1 SLIIRENSLLPS
13 PASMSDEETN
23 ALHMAIMAMYGP
35 MGGPHAAQA
44 SSWLADFQ
52 TTMGAWTACDRL
64 LREKR
69 DAVSVCFAAQTIRQK
84 ILKNLKELPTESLMS
99 LRESLTSHL
108 ASIQMTSFD
117 PLNDVTATQLCLAI
131 ADLYIQVHDWKNW
144 VAELLNTFTSMD
156 GDRTRMLLV
165 LLRVF
170 PEEVDSIRVGENRR
184 REVREEIAV
193 NSHSVLMFLSYVL
206 EQIGGANDEDMIKKV
221 FSCLA
226 AYLTNPLINTDEL
239 AQSQLLTNVFQI
251 LYAKEASCTLHAV
264 ATDCIVNA
272 LFRVENTEK
281 HKLLA
286 HALHR
291 GVVAL
296 RAPFKV
302 AVQEEDIDK
311 LQNFGRIFV
320 EMAESFLEFIIN
332 GAQSPD
338 EADLASFESLELLL
352 IMAEH
357 HDYSLVEMTFHIW
370 YRISEALF
378 QVDNDDHVAKY
389 AEPVTRYLK
398 FLFKHVRYESDM
410 VGLPS
415 SGSELN
421 DFRLKAAE
429 SVKDVVYIVGTD
441 KCVVMMFNLMVE
453 AVKRGA
459 SWEDTEAALFII
471 SQFLANLLPEE
482 DSVVPDIVS
491 AICGLPPASSHPA
504 LLQTCAELLGSA
516 CDWLHKHPDYQV
528 PVMKWLFDLIVNP
541 QFAAAAGEAVQQICH
556 KCAGHLSQQG
566 VAMQLRG
573 LVRVLEATTTNSK
586 GVEAAITFVLR
597 SATELIML
605 LPEPE
610 MARQI
615 YEIGMDIVVNFTA
628 ALANS
633 SNGSNNNK
641 ENSENRGDA
650 WKSMANDPMVWIDRI
665 ASVFREVQPWVAQ
678 AHDNRPAPWLEIAL
692 GLWNPLSQA
701 LKGYEDNTR
710 MVEHICRSIRF
721 LVRSL
726 GVQSQGIVQPL
737 VTQMVEVYQKHTHSC
752 ILYLSSI
759 LVDEYGIV
767 ESLRPGLIAML
778 ETLATTAFLTLKRE
792 NGLRDNPDTV
802 DDLFRLASRFVLR
815 APSQFFLAP
824 ISSALI
830 DCGVV
835 GLSLDHVEANR
846 SISRFLCSSI
856 DQLLGAR
863 RSNYRDAGVES
874 LEKMITHKA
883 AALVSGALRAG
894 CIELSSHLR
903 RDQADILNLIASVDR
918 QLFSTSLHAALTA
931 LPQQP
936 PCATPEQL
944 EQFFTTM
951 NGLSDAREMYVNMRD
966 LARLYD

>member
-1 SLIIRENSLLPS
+1 VICPTRSLP
-13 PASMSDEETN
+13 MSDEETN
-23 ALHMAIMAMYGP
+23 ALHMAIMTMYGP
-35 MGGPHAAQA
+35 MGGPLASQA
-44 SSWLADFQ
+44 SSWLAEFQ

-84 ILKNLKELPTESLMS
+84 ILKSLKELPSESLMS
-99 LRESLTSHL
+99 LRDSLTSHL
-108 ASIQMTSFD
+108 ASIQMQNFD

-131 ADLYIQVHDWKNW
+131 ADLYIQVHEWKNW
-144 VAELLNTFTSMD
+144 VAELLNTFNSMG

-170 PEEVDSIRVGENRR
+170 PEEIDTIRVGENRR

-193 NSHSVLMFLSYVL
+193 NGNSVILFLSNVL
-206 EQIGGANDEDMIKKV
+206 GQMGSAHDEDMIKKV
-221 FSCLA
+221 IQCLG
-226 AYLTNPLINTDEL
+226 AYLTNPLMNTDEL
-239 AQSQLLTNVFQI
+239 AHSQLLTTVFHV
-251 LYAKEASCTLHAV
+251 LCAKEASCTLHGV
-264 ATDCIVNA
+264 ATECIVNA
-272 LFRVENTEK
+272 LFRVENTDR

-291 GVVAL
+291 AVQAL
-296 RAPFKV
+296 RAPFKA
-302 AVQEEDIDK
+302 AVDEEDMDK
-311 LQNFGRIFV
+311 LQNYGRIFV

-332 GAQSPD
+332 GARDSA
-338 EADLASFESLELLL
+338 EEELASFDTLELLL
-352 IMAEH
+352 MMAEH

-378 QVDNDDHVAKY
+378 QIDNDDHVARY
-389 AEPVTRYLK
+389 ADHVTRYLK
-398 FLFKHVRYESDM
+398 YLFKHVRYESDM
-410 VGLPS
+410 VGLPP
-415 SGSELN
+415 SGCELT

-453 AVKRGA
+453 AAATGA

-482 DSVVPDIVS
+482 DSVVPDIVR

-516 CDWLHKHPDYQV
+516 CDWLQKHPDYQL
-528 PVMKWLFDLIVNP
+528 PVMQWLFELIVNP
-541 QFAAAAGEAVQQICH
+541 QFSSAAGEAIQQICH
-556 KCAGHLSQQG
+556 KCAGNLAQKG
-566 VAMQLRG
+566 LATQLRA
-573 LVRVLEATTTNSK
+573 LVPVLETTTSNSK

-605 LPEPE
+605 MPEAE
-610 MARQI
+610 MTRQMN
-615 YEIGMDIVVNFTA
+615 EIGMNIVINFTG
-628 ALANS
+628 ALAQS
-633 SNGSNNNK
+633 ANGVNNNK

-650 WKSMANDPMVWIDRI
+650 WKSMSNDPMLWIDRI
-665 ASVFREVQPWVAQ
+665 ASVFREVQPWMAQ
-678 AHDNRPAPWLEIAL
+678 DHGNRPAPWLELAL
-692 GLWNPLSQA
+692 GLWTPLSQA
-701 LKGYEDNTR
+701 FKAYEDNTR

-737 VTQMVEVYQKHTHSC
+737 VSQMVEVYQKHTHSC

-759 LVDEYGIV
+759 LVDEYGVV
-767 ESLRPGLIAML
+767 EALRPGLIAML
-778 ETLATTAFLTLKRE
+778 ETLATAAFVTLKSD

-824 ISSALI
+824 ISSALF
-830 DCGVV
+830 DCGII
-835 GLSLDHVEANR
+835 GLSLDHFEANK
-846 SISRFLCSSI
+846 SITRFICSSI

-863 RSNYRDAGVES
+863 RSNYRDPGVEA
-874 LEKMITHKA
+874 LENMIKQKA
-883 AALVSGALRAG
+883 PTLVSKALRAG
-894 CIELSSHLR
+894 CIELTSHLR
-903 RDQADILNLIASVDR
+903 RDEADILNLVSSVDK
-918 QLFSTSLHAALTA
+918 QLFSTCLHAALQA

-936 PCATPEQL
+936 PCATPAQL
-944 EQFFTTM
+944 EQFYITM
-951 NGLSDAREMYVNMRD
+951 IGLSDSREMYVNMRD
-966 LARLYD
+966 LARLFD